1 MIPTQLAFGAGL
13 VAAAGV
19 YGIVCGTLLTD
30 HEWWPPG
37 DRTPAYYCHWTLVG
51 VFDAALLATA
61 VLDFG
66 AWGLPAPASVVGL
79 LAALLGTA
87 VFVRGAR
94 AMDSAE
100 TMGVTGDLYT
110 DGPYAYSRNPQYVG
124 MIVGVSGFALAAD
137 SSLVAALA
145 AAHVGWVLLLPRAE
159 EPHLRAAFGDAYD
172 RYAARVPRFV
182 GIRSFDGRGDD
193 EELPH

>member
-1 MIPTQLAFGAGL
+1 MTPTQLAFGAGL

-37 DRTPAYYCHWTLVG
+37 DRTPAYYVHWTLVG
-51 VFDAALLATA
+51 VFDLSLLATA

-66 AWGLPAPASVVGL
+66 GWGLPLSAAVVGVV
-79 LAALLGTA
+79 LASLGTT
-87 VFVRGAR
+87 VFVRSAR

-100 TMGVTGDLYT
+100 TMGVTGDLYI

-124 MIVGVSGFALAAD
+124 MVVGVSGFALAVD
-137 SSLVAALA
+137 SALVAGLA

-172 RYAARVPRFV
+172 RYTARVPRFV
-182 GIRSFDGRGDD
+182 GVATLRRAVAVVRAT
-193 EELPH
+193 